1 MAHDCGDVAH
11 GGKAPLLPL
20 AGALAEYAT
29 RIQPL
34 PAVTLKLGDAL
45 GCVLAAGAASQVDLP
60 LFTQS
65 AVDGYALRSAD
76 AGGALQ
82 LVGEVAAG
90 AASMPTVGAG
100 EAVRIF
106 TGGALPPGA
115 DTVARQEIVR
125 RDGDRIRIEGALA
138 ADVDIRHRGEEI
150 RSGDPI
156 AQAGQRLHSGLLSAL
171 AMAGVTT
178 VSVRPRPRVAV
189 LVTGNEV
196 AQPGEVL
203 EAGRIH
209 DANGPLTR
217 GWLAEQGYPLVQLR
231 YVRDDYDSVV
241 QALEEAAASADLI
254 LSSGGVSVGDHD
266 HLPKAAQ
273 QAGFERVFWKVAQ
286 KPGKPIWY
294 GMRGNT
300 PLLALPGNPAAVLIG
315 LHVHAIRALQ
325 LLEGIDRPAP
335 LWRNGVLAS
344 EFRADRLRDSLL
356 RVRVD
361 YADDGR
367 LLLHRLG
374 RQDSHMLSNLAQAD
388 GLLWLPASDAPL
400 AAGTAARWITLR

>member
-11 GGKAPLLPL
+11 GGKKPLLPL
-20 AGALAEYAT
+20 QAALDEYAR
-29 RIQPL
+29 RIAPL
-34 PAVTLKLGDAL
+34 PTVRLPLNDAL
-45 GCVLAAGAASQVDLP
+45 GCVLAEPASAAIDLP

-65 AVDGYALRSAD
+65 AVDGYALRSGD
-76 AGGALQ
+76 AGGTLQ

-90 AASMPTVGAG
+90 AARTPEVGAG
-100 EAVRIF
+100 QAVRIF

-115 DTVARQEIVR
+115 DTVARQEIVSR
-125 RDGDRIRIEGALA
+125 EGDRIRIEGALA

-156 AQAGQRLHSGLLSAL
+156 ARAGQRLHSGLLSAL
-171 AMAGVTT
+171 AMAGVTA

-196 AQPGEVL
+196 AQPGETL
-203 EAGRIH
+203 GAGRIF

-241 QALEEAAASADLI
+241 QALEEAAANADLV

-315 LHVHAIRALQ
+315 LHLHAIRALQ
-325 LLEGIDRPAP
+325 LLEGVDSPAP
-335 LWRNGVLAS
+335 LWRRGLLAG

-356 RVRVD
+356 RVRTEID
-361 YADDGR
+361 EDGR

-388 GLLWLPASDAPL
+388 GLLWLPASETPL
-400 AAGTAARWITLR
+400 SAGTFARWIPLR

>member
-20 AGALAEYAT
+20 ETALAEYAK
-29 RIQPL
+29 RIRPL

-45 GCVLAAGAASQVDLP
+45 GCVLAADAASQVDLP

-65 AVDGYALRSAD
+65 AVDGYALRSTD
-76 AGGALQ
+76 AGEPLQ
-82 LVGEVAAG
+82 LIGEIAAG
-90 AASMPTVGAG
+90 AASMPTVGPGQA
-100 EAVRIF
+100 ARIF

-125 RDGDRIRIEGALA
+125 REGDRIRIAAALA

-150 RSGDPI
+150 RRGDPI
-156 AQAGQRLHSGLLSAL
+156 AQPGQRLHSGLLSAL
-171 AMAGVTT
+171 AMAGVAE

-196 AQPGEVL
+196 ARPGEAL

-241 QALEEAAASADLI
+241 QALQEAAASADLV

-266 HLPKAAQ
+266 HLPKAAP
-273 QAGFERVFWKVAQ
+273 QAGFEPVFWKVAQ

-325 LLEGIDRPAP
+325 LLEGIDHPAP
-335 LWRNGVLAS
+335 RWRRGVLAS

-356 RVRVD
+356 RVRTEID
-361 YADDGR
+361 EDGR
-367 LLLHRLG
+367 LRLHKLG

-400 AAGTAARWITLR
+400 AAGETARWIPLR